1 MVQLSAYDPTA
12 YNQLVSIHKAVDQF
26 ENAGGVRFLNE
37 QLKPIFQQHNA
48 VERFGITVLHE
59 PFEVK
64 AAAPGSREGELKQ
77 GFKLVNFGNIAYPA
91 KTSELAPRALARIV
105 PTTYSFRPSP
115 DGRQKALALP
125 IEYSY
130 TTDPGGDSLSDEDL
144 ALFDAIPQVLVQNRL
159 LNVLGVTLV
168 RSGNPGVRFKRG
180 ANIVTLP
187 LDLKGVVPGTESIP
201 TLYVFFS

>member
-1 MVQLSAYDPTA
+1 M
-12 YNQLVSIHKAVDQF
+12 
-26 ENAGGVRFLNE
+26 RFLNE
-37 QLKPIFQQHNA
+37 QLKPIFQQYNA

-64 AAAPGSREGELKQ
+64 VSAPGSREGELKR
-77 GFKLVNFGNIAYPA
+77 GYKLVNFGNIAYPA
-91 KTSELAPRALARIV
+91 NTAELAPRALARIV

-115 DGRQKALALP
+115 DGRQQAAALP

-144 ALFDAIPQVLVQNRL
+144 ALFEAIQQVLVKNRL
-159 LNVLGVTLV
+159 QNVLGVTLV
-168 RSGNPGVRFKRG
+168 RSSNPGVRFKRG

-187 LDLKGVVPGTESIP
+187 LELKAVVPGTESIP
-201 TLYVFFS
+201 TLYVFPPDRDAIVLREEIGGEQGKVAFTTDF

>member
-1 MVQLSAYDPTA
+1 
-12 YNQLVSIHKAVDQF
+12 
-26 ENAGGVRFLNE
+26 VRFLNE
-37 QLKPIFQQHNA
+37 QLKPIFQHYNA

-64 AAAPGSREGELKQ
+64 VSAPGSREGELKR
-77 GFKLVNFGNIAYPA
+77 GYKLVNFGNIAYPA
-91 KTSELAPRALARIV
+91 NTAELAPRALARIV

-115 DGRQKALALP
+115 DGRQQAAALP

-144 ALFDAIPQVLVQNRL
+144 ALFEAIQQVLVKNRL
-159 LNVLGVTLV
+159 QNVLGVTLV
-168 RSGNPGVRFKRG
+168 RSSNPGVRFKRG

-187 LDLKGVVPGTESIP
+187 LELKAVVPGTESIP
-201 TLYVFFS
+201 TLYVFPPDRDAIVLREEIGGEQGKVAFTTDF